1 VRITYP
7 VEDYYTLLRRY
18 RKITMKKIKYMSYI
32 TTFVWMMISFIT
44 LSSIYLSSI
53 GWVINLTM
61 SIIFALVSI
70 YVFYKERNF
79 ILLISSINNNTY
91 KTKAIIYELLS
102 LTIILLVGLVALSGV
117 YHRVFNEQFSVFG

>member
-1 VRITYP
+1 MRITYP